1 VERLWHVGAHQ
12 PWRAAEVFPR
22 ATGPILRADRENLP
36 GRELVTSRWGLV
48 PWFAKTPKL
57 TQSTNN
63 ACFKEITTKALFKS
77 S

>member
-1 VERLWHVGAHQ
+1 MSVPISRGVPPKCFRGQ
-12 PWRAAEVFPR
+12 K
-22 ATGPILRADRENLP
+22 GPFLRADRENLP

-48 PWFAKTPKL
+48 PWLAKTPKL